1 MAKPAC
7 VFCKKVHGYDIDDAL
22 QILRKTPDTL
32 RELLD
37 DVDLDTL
44 SKKRKSDEWSPREL
58 LIHLIDTEFAYGFR
72 FRYIMAEKE
81 PVISPFD
88 QELWV
93 STYKYGIQD
102 ATQLIRG
109 FTPLRRV
116 NLELLQTVDRK
127 LFDKKAKH
135 PEYGII
141 TVAQM
146 IPHLAGH
153 DVNHLQQIRERVPA
167 V

>member
-1 MAKPAC
+1 MAFSPC
-7 VFCKKVHGYDIDDAL
+7 VFCKRIHDFDREGAL

-37 DVDLDTL
+37 GVTFDAIV
-44 SKKRKSDEWSPREL
+44 KSSGNSWAPRQI
-58 LIHLIDTEFAYGFR
+58 LIHLIDTEFAFGFR
-72 FRYIMAEKE
+72 YRYIMAEKD
-81 PVISPFD
+81 PVVSPYN
-88 QELWV
+88 QELW
-93 STYKYGIQD
+93 SATFHYGEQD

-116 NLELLQTVDRK
+116 NLELLQTVDPA
-127 LFDKKAKH
+127 LFDKPARH
-135 PEYGII
+135 PEFGTI

-153 DVNHLQQIRERVPA
+153 DLNHLQQIRDRLPA
-167 V
+167 S